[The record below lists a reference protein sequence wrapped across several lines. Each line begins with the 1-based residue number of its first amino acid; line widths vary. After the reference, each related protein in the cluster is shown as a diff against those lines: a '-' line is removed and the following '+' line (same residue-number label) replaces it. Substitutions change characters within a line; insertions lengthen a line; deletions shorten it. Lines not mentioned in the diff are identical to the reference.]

1 MDFLHGIFWVFLP
14 RILSVRE
21 FGLYDD
27 SMIIDWMLSA
37 AVMIKD
43 FSEIAFRVYEMTSL
57 LLIRRVAM
65 MHIIKKNHLNIERT
79 MNILSCS

>member
-21 FGLYDD
+21 FGLSDD

-37 AVMIKD
+37 AVMIQD
-43 FSEIAFRVYEMTSL
+43 FSEMAFRVQM
-57 LLIRRVAM
+57 
-65 MHIIKKNHLNIERT
+65 K
-79 MNILSCS
+79 

>member
-1 MDFLHGIFWVFLP
+1 MDFLHGMFWVFLQ
-14 RILSVRE
+14 RILSVLR
-21 FGLYDD
+21 FGLYGD

-37 AVMIKD
+37 AVMIQY
-43 FSEIAFRVYEMTSL
+43 FSFRVYEMTSL
-57 LLIRRVAM
+57 LLIRVAM

>member
-1 MDFLHGIFWVFLP
+1 MEFFGVFLP
-14 RILSVRE
+14 QILSVRE

-57 LLIRRVAM
+57 LLIRVAM
-65 MHIIKKNHLNIERT
+65 MHIIKKNHLNIKRT

>member
-27 SMIIDWMLSA
+27 SVIIDWMLSA

-57 LLIRRVAM
+57 LLIRVAM

>member
-1 MDFLHGIFWVFLP
+1 MDFLHGMFWVFLQ
-14 RILSVRE
+14 RILSVLR

-37 AVMIKD
+37 AVMIQY
-43 FSEIAFRVYEMTSL
+43 FSFRVYEMTSL
-57 LLIRRVAM
+57 LLIRVAM

>member
-1 MDFLHGIFWVFLP
+1 MDFLQGIFGVFLP

-43 FSEIAFRVYEMTSL
+43 FSEIAFRVSEMTSL
-57 LLIRRVAM
+57 LLICVAM

>member
-27 SMIIDWMLSA
+27 SVIIDWMLSA
-37 AVMIKD
+37 AVMIQY
-43 FSEIAFRVYEMTSL
+43 FSFRVYEMTSL
-57 LLIRRVAM
+57 LLIRVAM
-65 MHIIKKNHLNIERT
+65 MHLIKRT
-79 MNILSCS
+79 ISISNEL

>member
-57 LLIRRVAM
+57 LLIRVAVM
-65 MHIIKKNHLNIERT
+65 PIIKKNHLNIERT